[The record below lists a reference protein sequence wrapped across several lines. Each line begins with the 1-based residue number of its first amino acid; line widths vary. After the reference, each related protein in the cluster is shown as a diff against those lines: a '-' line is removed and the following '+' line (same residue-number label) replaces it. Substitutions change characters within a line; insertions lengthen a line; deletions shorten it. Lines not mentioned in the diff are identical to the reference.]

1 MKWKTSRTKDKHIDD
16 SVKGNKKLLS
26 SKVILVKGKRKKKH
40 EGHSERGEKDSK
52 SSYTKGHKT
61 SANKTVPRQYTKKIQ
76 NYEGGERAR
85 VHCPEMTTPEEEN
98 HARWKATH
106 PPPQNK
112 KNMLKVILCILQQH
126 CKRHA
131 HRVNCLPECL
141 RKKST
146 REKTNKPQRSTF
158 QSLHKTNIKESI
170 TYEKFKAYPTVE
182 SWNTISTEDQSNF
195 RIQSSQQNFQYWP
208 IQTHQQGRNP
218 FTVFVLS
225 FFAFAASLTNDQ
237 PKTKPKKFS

>member
-1 MKWKTSRTKDKHIDD
+1 MES
-16 SVKGNKKLLS
+16 N
-26 SKVILVKGKRKKKH
+26 
-40 EGHSERGEKDSK
+40 
-52 SSYTKGHKT
+52 
-61 SANKTVPRQYTKKIQ
+61 
-76 NYEGGERAR
+76 
-85 VHCPEMTTPEEEN
+85 
-98 HARWKATH
+98 
-106 PPPQNK
+106 PPPPPNK

-146 REKTNKPQRSTF
+146 REKTNKPQWSTF